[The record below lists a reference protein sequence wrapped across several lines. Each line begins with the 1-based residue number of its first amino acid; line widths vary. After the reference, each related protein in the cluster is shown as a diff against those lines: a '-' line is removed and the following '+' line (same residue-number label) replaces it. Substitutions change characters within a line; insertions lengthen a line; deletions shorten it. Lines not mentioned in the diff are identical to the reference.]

1 MSVGQNAHQ
10 AVVFLKTFYRDLHSM
25 MATCQQFL
33 DERGW
38 RPAKSSKIAELSNS
52 LNRPHRWVL
61 DSLFRSYL
69 QAPSGTREAIV
80 LLVLLNVKHF
90 EDVQILAVRA
100 HFDKPITHQKIWNHW
115 TSGLRVL
122 DYLTTDPK
130 SSKIPEEVI
139 QDGALPD
146 ASRAHG
152 FLVPIDKLTDEKA
165 VRQLLIEPLLKLP

>member
-25 MATCQQFL
+25 MAACQQLL
-33 DERGW
+33 DEGGW
-38 RPAKSSKIAELSNS
+38 KPDKSSKIAELSNS
-52 LNRPHRWVL
+52 LHRPHRWVL

-69 QAPSGTREAIV
+69 PAAGGGREALV
-80 LLVLLNVKHF
+80 LLVLLNAKHF
-90 EDVQILAVRA
+90 DDVQVLAVRA
-100 HFDKPITHQKIWNHW
+100 HFQKPITHKRIWSHW

-130 SSKIPEEVI
+130 STEIPEEVFT
-139 QDGALPD
+139 DGALPD